1 MLWITGSRTSS
12 VNDGGPFPSKAGGPR
27 GCVVRSLASVFPG
40 NEGAV
45 SALTLVGR
53 EHELALIED
62 RLVQAGDQGGA
73 LVVRGEPG
81 VGKSSLL
88 EVARRTASDRGLATL
103 MTAGFQSEAH
113 VAFAGLH
120 RLLRPVLGS
129 LARLPAPQRAAIQA
143 AFGLQDEAA
152 PDLFL
157 IALAA
162 LDLLSEMAAAT
173 PLLLVIDDAQL
184 LDVATCN
191 VLMFVARRLEFE
203 PIVMLLAVRDGS
215 APWIEQA
222 GLPEFRLEPLDEA
235 SSAALLD
242 IGAPGLALGLR
253 RRILAEALGNPLAL
267 VELPRAVA
275 SGFYSTADT
284 PLPLTELLERA
295 FAARLSGLP
304 AAVRTL
310 LLVAALDDGGDQERI
325 VDAASM
331 LDEQAGHGSGLA
343 ELAEAQA
350 AGAVKVDGDGLRF
363 RHPLVRSA
371 VYQRSL
377 APERRAVHK
386 ALARVYRGDPDRGLW
401 HLAAS
406 LADPDNRVSVEL
418 EAMADRA
425 ARRGG
430 AAVALLALERAA
442 RLATDDI
449 RRGPLLLR
457 AAWLAYELGDL
468 DASSALVRD
477 AQRLKLARREQTMLR
492 YMLELGQEITWPGTA
507 EIRNLVEIAGQL
519 HAVAETDRALDALG
533 VASRRC
539 WRWNPD
545 QETRDLVLA
554 AAERLPVPDS
564 DPRLLTILAQA
575 DPVNRGST
583 VIDRITRLTPDV
595 SDPAGMHLIGV
606 AANAVWAHD
615 IGLAFLTVAVDGLRG
630 QGRLRLLAQALSAQ
644 AWAAVHQAREPLAV
658 SAAEEGMALARE
670 TGQIEWIVAAQLA
683 KAAIA
688 AERGDLRV
696 VDVLT
701 SEAEALILPLGATP
715 MLALVQFVRGR
726 GAVAH
731 QHYAEGLE
739 HLRRTLDPADA
750 VYHPFIGAW
759 GLSDLVEAAA
769 HTGQYDT
776 ADSYLGQLESLAV
789 QTSGPLLRAAAGY
802 ARPMVASDDAAEALY
817 QRALGGD
824 LANWPCYRGRM
835 LLWYGRWL
843 RRQRR
848 PADSRKPLRMALDCF
863 QALAFPELAET
874 ARQELRASGE
884 KPNHDLPEAWA
895 QLTPQELQ
903 IAQLAAAGETNRKIG
918 EQLFLSPR
926 TVQSHLYRAFPKLGI
941 TARNQLRDAFT

>member
-1 MLWITGSRTSS
+1 
-12 VNDGGPFPSKAGGPR
+12 
-27 GCVVRSLASVFPG
+27 
-40 NEGAV
+40 V

-62 RLVQAGDQGGA
+62 RLMRAGDQGSA
-73 LVVRGEPG
+73 FVVRGEAG

-88 EVARRTASDRGLATL
+88 EAARRNATDRGLATL

-129 LARLPAPQRAAIQA
+129 VARLPAPQRTAIQA
-143 AFGLQDEAA
+143 AFGLQEAAA

-157 IALAA
+157 IALAS

-203 PIVMLLAVRDGS
+203 PIVMLLAVRDES

-222 GLPEFRLEPLDEA
+222 GLPEVHLEPLNEA
-235 SSAALLD
+235 SSAAVLD
-242 IGAPGLALGLR
+242 VSAPGLAPGLR
-253 RRILAEALGNPLAL
+253 QRILAEALGNPLAL

-275 SGFYSTADT
+275 SGFDSTANT
-284 PLPLTELLERA
+284 PLPLTELLEHA
-295 FAARLSGLP
+295 FATRVSGLP
-304 AAVRTL
+304 AAARAL

-325 VDAASM
+325 FDAASM
-331 LDEQAGHGSGLA
+331 LEEQTGQRGGLA
-343 ELAEAQA
+343 ELAAAQA
-350 AGAVKVDGDGLRF
+350 AGAVTVDGDGLRF

-377 APERRAVHK
+377 APERRAAHQ

-406 LADPDNRVSVEL
+406 LTDPDDRVSVEL

-425 ARRGG
+425 ARRGA
-430 AAVALLALERAA
+430 AAVAVLALERAA
-442 RLATDDI
+442 RLTTEDL
-449 RRGPLLLR
+449 RRGQLLLR

-468 DASSALVRD
+468 DASTALVRD
-477 AQRLKLARREQTMLR
+477 AQRLKLARRERTMLR
-492 YMLELGQEITWPGTA
+492 YMLELGQESTWPGTA

-519 HAVAETDRALDALG
+519 QAVAETDRALDALG
-533 VASRRC
+533 FASRRC

-545 QETRDLVLA
+545 QETRDLVVA
-554 AAERLPVPDS
+554 AAEHLPVAGS
-564 DPRLLTILAQA
+564 DPRLIAILAQA
-575 DPVNRGST
+575 DPVTCGSV
-583 VIDRITRLTPDV
+583 VIDRISRLTPDI

-615 IGLAFLTVAVDGLRG
+615 VGLAFLTVAVDGLRAEG
-630 QGRLRLLAQALSAQ
+630 QLRVLAQALSAQ

-658 SAAEEGMALARE
+658 AAAEEGIALARE
-670 TGQIEWIVAAQLA
+670 TGQTEWAVAAQLA

-696 VDVLT
+696 VDALT

-715 MLALVQFVRGR
+715 MLALVQFARGR
-726 GAVAH
+726 AAVAH
-731 QHYAEGLE
+731 QRYAEGLG

-769 HTGQYDT
+769 HTGQNDA
-776 ADSYLGQLESLAV
+776 ADFYLRQLESLAA
-789 QTSGPLLRAAAGY
+789 QTSGPLLRATAGY

-817 QRALGGD
+817 QRALGED
-824 LANWPCYRGRM
+824 LAHWPCYRGRM

-848 PADSRKPLRMALDCF
+848 PADSRRPLRTALDYF
-863 QALAFPELAET
+863 QALAFPELAEIT
-874 ARQELRASGE
+874 RQELRASGE
-884 KPNHDLPEAWA
+884 KPHHDLPQAWA

-926 TVQSHLYRAFPKLGI
+926 TVQSHLYRVFPKLGI
-941 TARNQLRDAFT
+941 TARHQLRDAFS

>member
-1 MLWITGSRTSS
+1 
-12 VNDGGPFPSKAGGPR
+12 
-27 GCVVRSLASVFPG
+27 
-40 NEGAV
+40 
-45 SALTLVGR
+45 VGR
-53 EHELALIED
+53 EHELALIDEQLM
-62 RLVQAGDQGGA
+62 RAGDQGSA
-73 LVVRGEPG
+73 LVVRGEAG

-88 EVARRTASDRGLATL
+88 EAARRGAAERGLATL

-120 RLLRPVLGS
+120 RLLRPVLSS

-143 AFGLQDEAA
+143 AFGLQEAAA

-157 IALAA
+157 IALAS

-184 LDVATCN
+184 LDVATCK

-203 PIVMLLAVRDGS
+203 PVVMLLAVRDGS
-215 APWIEQA
+215 APWSEQA
-222 GLPEFRLEPLDEA
+222 GLLEIQLEPLNEA
-235 SSAALLD
+235 SSAAVLD
-242 IGAPGLALGLR
+242 VSAPGLAPGLR
-253 RRILAEALGNPLAL
+253 GRILAEALGNPLAL

-275 SGFYSTADT
+275 SGYDSTADT

-295 FAARLSGLP
+295 FATRVSGLP
-304 AAVRTL
+304 AAARAL

-331 LDEQAGHGSGLA
+331 LEEQAGQGAGLA

-350 AGAVKVDGDGLRF
+350 AGAITVDGDGLRF

-377 APERRAVHK
+377 APERRAAHQ

-406 LADPDNRVSVEL
+406 LTDPDDRVSVEL

-425 ARRGG
+425 TRRGA
-430 AAVALLALERAA
+430 AAVAVVALERAA
-442 RLATDDI
+442 RLTTEDL
-449 RRGPLLLR
+449 RRGQLLLR

-468 DASSALVRD
+468 DVSTGLVRD
-477 AQRLKLARREQTMLR
+477 AQRLQLARREHTMLR
-492 YMLELGQEITWPGTA
+492 YMLELRQESTWPGTA
-507 EIRNLVEIAGQL
+507 EIRNLVEIAGEL

-545 QETRDLVLA
+545 QKIRDLVLV

-564 DPRLLTILAQA
+564 DPRLLAILAQA
-575 DPVNRGST
+575 DPVKYGRI
-583 VIDRITRLTPDV
+583 VIDRISRLTPDV

-615 IGLAFLTVAVDGLRG
+615 VGLTFLTVAVDGLRG
-630 QGRLRLLAQALSAQ
+630 QGQLGVLAQALSAQ

-658 SAAEEGMALARE
+658 AAAEEGIALARE
-670 TGQIEWIVAAQLA
+670 TGQTEWVVAAQLA
-683 KAAIA
+683 KAAVA

-696 VDVLT
+696 VDALT

-731 QHYAEGLE
+731 QHYTEGLE

-769 HTGQYDT
+769 HTGQNDM
-776 ADSYLGQLESLAV
+776 ADSYLGQLESLAAR
-789 QTSGPLLRAAAGY
+789 TSGPLLRAEAAY
-802 ARPMVASDDAAEALY
+802 ARPMVASDDAAGALY

-848 PADSRKPLRMALDCF
+848 PADSRRPLRTALECF

-884 KPNHDLPEAWA
+884 KPQHDLPEAWA

-926 TVQSHLYRAFPKLGI
+926 TVQSHLYRVFPKLGI

>member
-1 MLWITGSRTSS
+1 
-12 VNDGGPFPSKAGGPR
+12 
-27 GCVVRSLASVFPG
+27 
-40 NEGAV
+40 V

-53 EHELALIED
+53 EHELALIEE
-62 RLVQAGDQGGA
+62 RLVRADDQGS
-73 LVVRGEPG
+73 VFVIRGEAG

-88 EVARRTASDRGLATL
+88 EAAHRSAADQGLATL

-129 LARLPAPQRAAIQA
+129 LDRLPPPQRAAIQA
-143 AFGLQDEAA
+143 AFGLQEAA
-152 PDLFL
+152 TPDFFL
-157 IALAA
+157 IALAS

-203 PIVMLLAVRDGS
+203 PIVMLLAIRDGS

-222 GLPEFRLEPLDEA
+222 GLPELQLEPLNEA
-235 SSAALLD
+235 SSATILD
-242 IGAPGLALGLR
+242 GSAQGLAPGHR

-275 SGFYSTADT
+275 SGFDSTADT

-295 FAARLSGLP
+295 FATRVSGLP
-304 AAVRTL
+304 AAVRAL

-325 VDAASM
+325 LDAASM
-331 LDEQAGHGSGLA
+331 LEERTGQRAGLA
-343 ELAEAQA
+343 ELAAAQA
-350 AGAVKVDGDGLRF
+350 AGAVTVDGDGLRF

-386 ALARVYRGDPDRGLW
+386 ALAQVYRSDPDRGLW

-406 LADPDNRVSVEL
+406 LTDPDNRVSVEL

-425 ARRGG
+425 ARRGAAA
-430 AAVALLALERAA
+430 AAVMALERAA
-442 RLATDDI
+442 RLTTEDL
-449 RRGPLLLR
+449 RRGQLLLR

-468 DASSALVRD
+468 DASTAMVRA

-492 YMLELGQEITWPGTA
+492 YMLELGQESTWPGTA

-545 QETRDLVLA
+545 QKTRDLVVA
-554 AAERLPVPDS
+554 AVQHLPVADS
-564 DPRLLTILAQA
+564 DPRLLAILAQA
-575 DPVNRGST
+575 DPVTCGST
-583 VIDRITRLTPDV
+583 VIDRISRLTPDV

-615 IGLAFLTVAVDGLRG
+615 LGLAFLTVAVDGLRRQG
-630 QGRLRLLAQALSAQ
+630 QLRVLAQALSGQ
-644 AWAAVHQAREPLAV
+644 AWAAVHLAREPRAV
-658 SAAEEGMALARE
+658 SAAAEGIELARE
-670 TGQIEWIVAAQLA
+670 TGQTEWVVAAQLA

-696 VDVLT
+696 VDALT

-769 HTGQYDT
+769 HTGQNDT
-776 ADSYLGQLESLAV
+776 ARSYLGQLESLAA
-789 QTSGPLLRAAAGY
+789 QTSGPLLRAEAGY

-817 QRALGGD
+817 QRALGED
-824 LANWPCYRGRM
+824 LANWPCYRGRL

-848 PADSRKPLRMALDCF
+848 PADSRRPLRTALDSF
-863 QALAFPELAET
+863 QALAFPELAEI

-884 KPNHDLPEAWA
+884 KPKHDLPEAWA

-926 TVQSHLYRAFPKLGI
+926 TVQSHLYRVFPKLGI

>member
-1 MLWITGSRTSS
+1 
-12 VNDGGPFPSKAGGPR
+12 
-27 GCVVRSLASVFPG
+27 
-40 NEGAV
+40 V

-73 LVVRGEPG
+73 LVVRGEAG

-88 EVARRTASDRGLATL
+88 EAARRSAADRGLATL

-129 LARLPAPQRAAIQA
+129 LARLPVPQRTAIQA
-143 AFGLQDEAA
+143 AFGLQEAAA

-157 IALAA
+157 IALAS

-173 PLLLVIDDAQL
+173 PLLLLIDDAQL

-191 VLMFVARRLEFE
+191 VLMFVARRLDFE
-203 PIVMLLAVRDGS
+203 PIVMLLAIRDGS

-222 GLPEFRLEPLDEA
+222 GLPTFQLEPLDEA

-242 IGAPGLALGLR
+242 VGAPGLAPGLR

-275 SGFYSTADT
+275 SGFDSTADT

-295 FAARLSGLP
+295 FATRVSSLP
-304 AAVRTL
+304 AAVRAL

-331 LDEQAGHGSGLA
+331 LEEQGSGLA

-350 AGAVKVDGDGLRF
+350 AGAVTVDGDGLRF

-425 ARRGG
+425 ARRGA

-442 RLATDDI
+442 RLATDDL
-449 RRGPLLLR
+449 RRGQLLLR
-457 AAWLAYELGDL
+457 AAGLAYELGDL
-468 DASSALVRD
+468 DASTALVRD
-477 AQRLKLARREQTMLR
+477 ARRLKLARREQTMLR
-492 YMLELGQEITWPGTA
+492 YMLELGQESTWPGTA

-533 VASRRC
+533 IASRRC

-554 AAERLPVPDS
+554 ATERLPVPDS
-564 DPRLLTILAQA
+564 DPRLLAILAQA

-583 VIDRITRLTPDV
+583 VIDRISRLTPDV

-615 IGLAFLTVAVDGLRG
+615 TGLAFLTVAVDGLRG
-630 QGRLRLLAQALSAQ
+630 QGQLRVLAQALSAQ

-658 SAAEEGMALARE
+658 SAAEEGIALARE
-670 TGQIEWIVAAQLA
+670 TGQTEWVVAAQLA

-696 VDVLT
+696 VDALT

-769 HTGQYDT
+769 HTGQHDT

-789 QTSGPLLRAAAGY
+789 QTSGPLLQAAAGY

-848 PADSRKPLRMALDCF
+848 PADSRRPLRTALDCF

>member
-1 MLWITGSRTSS
+1 
-12 VNDGGPFPSKAGGPR
+12 
-27 GCVVRSLASVFPG
+27 
-40 NEGAV
+40 V

-53 EHELALIED
+53 ERELAFIEEQLARAD
-62 RLVQAGDQGGA
+62 DQGSA
-73 LVVRGEPG
+73 LVVRGEAG

-88 EVARRTASDRGLATL
+88 AAARRSAADRSLATL

-129 LARLPAPQRAAIQA
+129 VARLPAPQRAAIQA
-143 AFGLQDEAA
+143 AFGLQETAA

-157 IALAA
+157 IALAS

-203 PIVMLLAVRDGS
+203 PIVMLLAIRDGS

-222 GLPEFRLEPLDEA
+222 GLPEVQLEPLNEA
-235 SSAALLD
+235 SSAVVLD
-242 IGAPGLALGLR
+242 VSAPGLAPGLR

-275 SGFYSTADT
+275 SGFDSTADT

-295 FAARLSGLP
+295 FATRVSGLP
-304 AAVRTL
+304 AAVRAL

-331 LDEQAGHGSGLA
+331 LEERAGLKAGLA
-343 ELAEAQA
+343 ELADAQA
-350 AGAVKVDGDGLRF
+350 AGAVTVDGDGLRF

-377 APERRAVHK
+377 APERRAAHQ
-386 ALARVYRGDPDRGLW
+386 ALARVYRGDPDRGIW

-406 LADPDNRVSVEL
+406 LTDPDDLVSVEL

-425 ARRGG
+425 ARRGA
-430 AAVALLALERAA
+430 AAVAILALERAA
-442 RLATDDI
+442 RLTTEDL
-449 RRGPLLLR
+449 RRGQLLLR

-468 DASSALVRD
+468 DASTALVRD
-477 AQRLKLARREQTMLR
+477 ARRLKLARREQTMLR
-492 YMLELGQEITWPGTA
+492 YMLELGQESTWPGTA

-519 HAVAETDRALDALG
+519 QAVAETDRALDALG
-533 VASRRC
+533 FASRRC

-545 QETRDLVLA
+545 QKTRDLVVA
-554 AAERLPVPDS
+554 AVEHLPVADS
-564 DPRLLTILAQA
+564 DPRLLAILAQA
-575 DPVNRGST
+575 DPVTCGSI
-583 VIDRITRLTPDV
+583 VIDRISRLTPDV

-615 IGLAFLTVAVDGLRG
+615 VGLPFLTVAVDGLRAEG
-630 QGRLRLLAQALSAQ
+630 QLRVLAQALSAQ

-658 SAAEEGMALARE
+658 SAAEESIALAQE
-670 TGQIEWIVAAQLA
+670 TGQTEWAVAAQLA

-688 AERGDLRV
+688 AERGDLRL
-696 VDVLT
+696 VDALT
-701 SEAEALILPLGATP
+701 SEAEALILPLGATS
-715 MLALVQFVRGR
+715 MLALVQFARGR

-759 GLSDLVEAAA
+759 GLSDLVEAAT
-769 HTGQYDT
+769 HTGQHDT
-776 ADSYLGQLESLAV
+776 AESYLGQLEALAV
-789 QTSGPLLRAAAGY
+789 QTSGPLLRATAGY
-802 ARPMVASDDAAEALY
+802 ARPMLASDDAAEALY
-817 QRALGGD
+817 QRALGED
-824 LANWPCYRGRM
+824 LVNWPCYRGRM
-835 LLWYGRWL
+835 QLWYGRWL

-848 PADSRKPLRMALDCF
+848 PADSRRPLRTALDYF
-863 QALAFPELAET
+863 QALAFPELAEI

-884 KPNHDLPEAWA
+884 KPSHDLPQAWA

-926 TVQSHLYRAFPKLGI
+926 TVQSHLYRVFPKLGI

>member
-1 MLWITGSRTSS
+1 
-12 VNDGGPFPSKAGGPR
+12 
-27 GCVVRSLASVFPG
+27 VR
-40 NEGAV
+40 
-45 SALTLVGR
+45 
-53 EHELALIED
+53 
-62 RLVQAGDQGGA
+62 AGDRGSA
-73 LVVRGEPG
+73 LVVRGEAG

-88 EVARRTASDRGLATL
+88 EAARRSAADRGLATL

-129 LARLPAPQRAAIQA
+129 LDRLPAPQRAAIQA
-143 AFGLQDEAA
+143 AFGLEEAAA

-162 LDLLSEMAAAT
+162 LDLLSEMAAT
-173 PLLLVIDDAQL
+173 MPLLLVIDDAQL
-184 LDVATCN
+184 LDVATGK

-203 PIVMLLAVRDGS
+203 PMVMLLAIRDGS
-215 APWIEQA
+215 APWIQQA
-222 GLPEFRLEPLDEA
+222 GLPELLVEPLNEA

-242 IGAPGLALGLR
+242 VSAPDLEPGPR
-253 RRILAEALGNPLAL
+253 RRILTEALGNPLAL

-275 SGFYSTADT
+275 SGFDATADA
-284 PLPLTELLERA
+284 PLPLTELLESA
-295 FAARLSGLP
+295 FAARVSGLP
-304 AAVRTL
+304 TAVRTL
-310 LLVAALDDGGDQERI
+310 LLVAALDDGGDQARI

-331 LDEQAGHGSGLA
+331 LEERSEQRTGLA

-350 AGAVKVDGDGLRF
+350 AGAVMIDGDGLRF

-377 APERRAVHK
+377 APERRAAHQ
-386 ALARVYRGDPDRGLW
+386 ALARAYRGDPDRALW

-406 LADPDNRVSVEL
+406 LADPDDRVSAGL

-425 ARRGG
+425 ARRGA
-430 AAVALLALERAA
+430 AAVAILALERAA
-442 RLATDDI
+442 RLATDDV
-449 RRGPLLLR
+449 RRGQLLLR
-457 AAWLAYELGDL
+457 AAWLAYKTGDL
-468 DASSALVRD
+468 AASTALVRD
-477 AQRLKLARREQTMLR
+477 SQRLELARREQTVLR
-492 YMLELGQEITWPGTA
+492 YMLELGQESTWPGTA

-519 HAVAETDRALDALG
+519 HAVAETDRALHALG

-545 QETRDLVLA
+545 QRTRDLVLA
-554 AAERLPVPDS
+554 AAERLPVSDS
-564 DPRLLTILAQA
+564 DPRLLAILAQA

-583 VIDRITRLTPDV
+583 VIDRISCLTPDV
-595 SDPAGMHLIGV
+595 SDPAGMHLLGV
-606 AANAVWAHD
+606 AANAVWAYD
-615 IGLAFLTVAVDGLRG
+615 IGLPFLTVAVDGLRG
-630 QGRLRLLAQALSAQ
+630 QGQLRVLAQALSAQ
-644 AWAAVHQAREPLAV
+644 AWAAVHLAREPLGVA
-658 SAAEEGMALARE
+658 AAEEGIALARE
-670 TGQIEWIVAAQLA
+670 TGQIEWVVAAQLA

-688 AERGDLRV
+688 AERGDLPLM
-696 VDVLT
+696 DALT

-726 GAVAH
+726 AAVAH

-739 HLRRTLDPADA
+739 HLRRALDPADA
-750 VYHPFIGAW
+750 AYHPFIGAW

-769 HTGQYDT
+769 HSGQDDM
-776 ADSYLGQLESLAV
+776 ADSYLGQLESLAA
-789 QTSGPLLRAAAGY
+789 QTSGSLLRAEAGY
-802 ARPMVASDDAAEALY
+802 ARPMVASDDAAEPLY
-817 QRALGGD
+817 RRALGRD

-843 RRQRR
+843 RRRRR
-848 PADSRKPLRMALDCF
+848 PADSRRPLRTALDCF

-926 TVQSHLYRAFPKLGI
+926 TVQSHLYRVFPKLGI
-941 TARNQLRDAFT
+941 TARNQLRDAFA